1 MRAIIVCH
9 HIFIQIFRTYIILSS
24 IRVIHPSPCVGAVA
38 GAGIGVAA
46 GSGALF
52 GGLVG
57 MSSGILLSATVTNVI
72 NKPKN

>member
-1 MRAIIVCH
+1 LKIKNEEEYKIWDRCYRLRHNRGQV
-9 HIFIQIFRTYIILSS
+9 
-24 IRVIHPSPCVGAVA
+24 RVDQYSFVGAVA

-57 MSSGILLSATVTNVI
+57 MSSGILLSATHVF
-72 NKPKN
+72 